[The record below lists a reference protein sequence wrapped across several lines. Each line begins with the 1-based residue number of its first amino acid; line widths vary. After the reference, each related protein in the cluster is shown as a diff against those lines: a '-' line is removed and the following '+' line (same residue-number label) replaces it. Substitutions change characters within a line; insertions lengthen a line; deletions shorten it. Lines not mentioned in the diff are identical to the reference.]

1 MKKRTKK
8 ILMIGG
14 GVLIAYLLYKHFT
27 KKNKPLTVE
36 EADKKMR
43 EIAKKNTPSDIR
55 NFNMRLENQAEPF
68 PNKLFL
74 TKPVGKSKIGLNTN
88 PYIGLGNEV
97 QDSILRSATINKDVP
112 KYVQPYSQ
120 NIQIMMPN
128 GEFMTQAVTQK
139 MIDDNPD
146 LEVFYQKNGY
156 ITSDQWQTAKG
167 NISGRMPTGE
177 AIF

>member
-27 KKNKPLTVE
+27 KKNKPLTLE
-36 EADKKMR
+36 QAEKKLS
-43 EIAKKNTPSDIR
+43 EIAEKEVRNQ
-55 NFNMRLENQAEPF
+55 NFNRYLENQAEPF
-68 PNKLFL
+68 PTKLIAR
-74 TKPVGKSKIGLNTN
+74 KSVKKNKIGLNTN

-97 QDSILRSATINKDVP
+97 QDSILRSASINKDVP

-128 GEFMTQAVTQK
+128 GELMSQAVTQK

-167 NISGRMPTGE
+167 NISGRMPTGV

>member
-27 KKNKPLTVE
+27 KKDEVKTETDVRPQKPLLKDGATKSTLKEMQKELQKDRVVFK
-36 EADKKMR
+36 DPMPKLKPDLS
-43 EIAKKNTPSDIR
+43 K
-55 NFNMRLENQAEPF
+55 PF
-68 PNKLFL
+68 F
-74 TKPVGKSKIGLNTN
+74 S
-88 PYIGLGNEV
+88 
-97 QDSILRSATINKDVP
+97 QDAILRSATINKDVP

-128 GEFMTQAVTQK
+128 GELMSQAVTQK

-167 NISGRMPTGE
+167 NISGRMPTGV

>member
-14 GVLIAYLLYKHFT
+14 GVLIAYLLYKHFR
-27 KKNKPLTVE
+27 KKPSNKTLSLSE
-36 EADKKMR
+36 EQLKKIEDR
-43 EIAKKNTPSDIR
+43 LDNQLPSNI
-55 NFNMRLENQAEPF
+55 
-68 PNKLFL
+68 
-74 TKPVGKSKIGLNTN
+74 KSKDKGRMLTESQKDRVFFKD
-88 PYIGLGNEV
+88 PMPKLKPDLSKPFFS
-97 QDSILRSATINKDVP
+97 QDAILRSASINKDVP

-128 GEFMTQAVTQK
+128 GELMSQAVTQK

-146 LEVFYQKNGY
+146 LEVFYEKNGY

-167 NISGRMPTGE
+167 NISGRMPTGV

>member
-27 KKNKPLTVE
+27 KKDEVKTEKNVRPQKPLLKDGATKSTIQVMQKE
-36 EADKKMR
+36 SQKDRVVFKDPM
-43 EIAKKNTPSDIR
+43 P
-55 NFNMRLENQAEPF
+55 RLK
-68 PNKLFL
+68 PNP
-74 TKPVGKSKIGLNTN
+74 KPYTF
-88 PYIGLGNEV
+88 LGNEV
-97 QDSILRSATINKDVP
+97 QDSILRSASINKDVP
-112 KYVQPYSQ
+112 YYVEPYSQ
-120 NIQIMMPN
+120 NIQIRMPN
-128 GEFMTQAVTQK
+128 GEMLTQAVTQK
-139 MIDDNPD
+139 MITDNPD
-146 LEVFYQKNGY
+146 LEAFYQEYGY

>member
-27 KKNKPLTVE
+27 KKDEVKTETDVRPQKPLLKDGATKSTLKEMQKELQKDRDVFK
-36 EADKKMR
+36 DPMPKLKPDLS
-43 EIAKKNTPSDIR
+43 K
-55 NFNMRLENQAEPF
+55 PF
-68 PNKLFL
+68 F
-74 TKPVGKSKIGLNTN
+74 S
-88 PYIGLGNEV
+88 
-97 QDSILRSATINKDVP
+97 QDAILRSATINKDVP

-128 GEFMTQAVTQK
+128 GELMSQAVTQK

-167 NISGRMPTGE
+167 NISGRMPTGV